1 MYRLRFMEPP
11 GTGSG
16 PLRNRWS
23 NFKKL
28 MFESNPNVWFE
39 RAILKLADPDWQAE
53 NNVPVDLHADLVPV
67 LRIEGGIG
75 NPEGPHIRLDLNHY
89 MQHTLRKDIVFVFN
103 GEGWTPDLVVPYKT
117 ALEEVVRDEVGYNF
131 VCGLEV
137 GGDWAYC
144 R

>member
-1 MYRLRFMEPP
+1 
-11 GTGSG
+11 
-16 PLRNRWS
+16 
-23 NFKKL
+23 

-39 RAILKLADPDWQAE
+39 RAILKLADPDWRAE

-89 MQHTLRKDIVFVFN
+89 MQHTLWKDIVFVFN

-117 ALEEVVRDEVGYNF
+117 ALEEVVRDEVGYEF